1 MALRL
6 DTPLKVPPKS
16 LPLDPENKKSVRTAT
31 FFAIADCCE
40 FPNRG
45 LKQKNAGN

>member
-16 LPLDPENKKSVRTAT
+16 LPLDPENKKVAKKSD
-31 FFAIADCCE
+31 FSFLQ
-40 FPNRG
+40 RG
-45 LKQKNAGN
+45 AA